1 MARTRAIPAYSLGVL
16 FWIVVVILALKLG
29 AVSDASFELITEIR
43 LPRVILAS
51 VIGVGLSVGGAA
63 LQALFANPL
72 CEPYTLGISSG
83 SALGAVLGISLG
95 LEWSYA
101 GLVGSSFLGALLFAG
116 ILLFLSHRQG
126 SNNIT
131 LLLAGVM
138 LGFLGNSLV
147 AIWLVLANSNGLQGA
162 LVWLFG
168 DLSRARL
175 SGSLIA
181 GLGVGILSL
190 LLWMQSKNLDALLM
204 GEEDAS
210 ALGVNV
216 WSARRRVIL
225 LTSLLIGLC
234 VSAAGMVG
242 FVGLVVPH
250 FARRWVGSLHLVLLP
265 FCAICGAGVLT
276 LSDSVARI
284 VVSPYELPVG
294 VVTALVGAPLFIWI
308 MLKRHQ
314 VNEN

>member
-1 MARTRAIPAYSLGVL
+1 MAKTRAIRAYLLGISL
-16 FWIVVVILALKLG
+16 WIGVVILALKLG
-29 AVSDASFELITEIR
+29 AVPDASIELITEIR

-83 SALGAVLGISLG
+83 SALGAVLGLSLG

-101 GLVGSSFLGALLFAG
+101 GLVGTSFLGALLFAG
-116 ILLFLSHRQG
+116 ILLYLSHRQG

-147 AIWLVLANSNGLQGA
+147 AIWIVLANSNGLQGA

-181 GLGVGILSL
+181 GLGVGVLSL
-190 LLWMQSKNLDALLM
+190 LIWTQSKNLDALLM
-204 GEEDAS
+204 GEEDAR
-210 ALGVNV
+210 ALGVDVRNV
-216 WSARRRVIL
+216 RRRVIL

-250 FARRWVGSLHLVLLP
+250 FARRWIGSLHFGLLP
-265 FCAICGAGVLT
+265 FCAICGGAVLT
-276 LSDSVARI
+276 LSDSVARTA
-284 VVSPYELPVG
+284 VSPYELPVG
-294 VVTALVGAPLFIWI
+294 VITAFIGAPLFIWI
-308 MLKRHQ
+308 MLKRNQ
-314 VNEN
+314 VHEG